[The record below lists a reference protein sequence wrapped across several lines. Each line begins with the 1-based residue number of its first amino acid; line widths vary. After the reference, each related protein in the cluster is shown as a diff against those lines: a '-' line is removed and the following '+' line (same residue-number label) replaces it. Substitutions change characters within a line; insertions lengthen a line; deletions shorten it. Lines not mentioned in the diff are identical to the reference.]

1 MAAQRAPTRGR
12 VLVVDDDEGM
22 ADVLRRLL
30 ERRFE
35 VAMTT
40 RSTQAL
46 DWITQGNRFDVILCD
61 LLMPE
66 LTGMDLHER
75 LASMV
80 PEQARRMIFL
90 TGGAFTAA
98 AREFLR
104 EVANPHL
111 EKPFDFSRLALLI
124 NARIHSGAGTTH

>member
-1 MAAQRAPTRGR
+1 MSTRPPSRGR

-22 ADVLRRLL
+22 AETLRRLL
-30 ERRFE
+30 ERRFD

-66 LTGMDLHER
+66 LSGMDLHNR
-75 LASMV
+75 LESLV

-90 TGGAFTAA
+90 TGGAYTVR
-98 AREFLR
+98 AREFLDG
-104 EVANPHL
+104 VANPHL
-111 EKPFDFSRLALLI
+111 EKPFDFARLALLI
-124 NARIHSGAGTTH
+124 NARLHEAATQH